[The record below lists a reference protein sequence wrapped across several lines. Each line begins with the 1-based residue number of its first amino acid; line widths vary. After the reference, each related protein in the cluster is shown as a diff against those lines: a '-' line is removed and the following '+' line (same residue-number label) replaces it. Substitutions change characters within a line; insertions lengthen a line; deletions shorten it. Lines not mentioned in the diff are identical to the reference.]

1 MWGELLSSV
10 GITAGLGVFYYGSYK
25 LGWSVSKWNQIKE
38 LEKQIKEL
46 QEYNEDLTDE
56 ILKRK
61 EHIEKLK
68 NHNIKCAMKKS
79 P

>member
-1 MWGELLSSV
+1 MWTELFSGV
-10 GITAGLGVFYYGSYK
+10 GITAGLGAFYYGTYK
-25 LGWSVSKWNQIKE
+25 LGWSVSKWGQIKE
-38 LEKQIKEL
+38 LEKQISEL

-68 NHNIKCAMKKS
+68 NHKVKCSTKKS

>member
-1 MWGELLSSV
+1 MWTEILSSV
-10 GITAGLGVFYYGSYK
+10 GITAGMGIFYYGSYK
-25 LGWSVSKWNQIKE
+25 LGWNVSKWQQIKA
-38 LEKQIKEL
+38 LEKQIEEL

-68 NHNIKCAMKKS
+68 IHKVKCGKKS

>member
-1 MWGELLSSV
+1 MWTEILSSV
-10 GITAGLGVFYYGSYK
+10 GITAGMGVFYYGSYK
-25 LGWSVSKWNQIKE
+25 LGWNVSKWQQIKA
-38 LEKQIKEL
+38 LEKQIEEL

-68 NHNIKCAMKKS
+68 NHKVKCGKKS